1 MNPRKILARLGPK
14 SPALV
19 RFMLFGT
26 TCTTKPTTDILTDL
40 DIAAALGGIQ
50 NPLARAIYE
59 YLWAPGVAENKNK
72 NLALLDNIA
81 AALVREQAARKA
93 KDQPWPDLPASLCRP
108 IPGITTPARCG
119 AIRMAHAA
127 LMELTHRNSCQTCAG
142 YGEQFDRTSLK
153 VVDCPSCFGTGV
165 TKVGK
170 KRRAANLGMTKP
182 TYEKRV
188 HLAYDW
194 LVGYLRGLEA
204 EAASEH
210 WRAMQ

>member
-59 YLWAPGVAENKNK
+59 HMWTPGVAENKVRYAK
-72 NLALLDNIA
+72 LVQDA
-81 AALVREQAARKA
+81 AAAVVREQERRREHGN
-93 KDQPWPDLPASLCRP
+93 PWPDLPKELCRP
-108 IPGITTPARCG
+108 IPGLRAPALC
-119 AIRMAHAA
+119 AATRMAHTAITEIA
-127 LMELTHRNSCQTCAG
+127 GRNNCSTCAG

-170 KRRAANLGMTKP
+170 KRRARALGLSNFGYAKA
-182 TYEKRV
+182 
-188 HLAYDW
+188 HDAYDW